1 MKTQK
6 IIKIG
11 NSAGIILPMDFIKS
25 AKLKVGDKVEIE
37 YNKTYDVILITSTK
51 YKNKI
56 MKQFEFFTWLEEYTK
71 KHKDLL
77 KELAKY

>member
-11 NSAGIILPMDFIKS
+11 NSAGMILPKDFIKS
-25 AKLKVGDKVEIE
+25 AKLKIGNTVYIE
-37 YNKTYDVILITSTK
+37 YVKKYDIIIIASTK
-51 YKNKI
+51 NELTERI
-56 MKQFEFFTWLEEYTK
+56 EFFTWLDEYSE